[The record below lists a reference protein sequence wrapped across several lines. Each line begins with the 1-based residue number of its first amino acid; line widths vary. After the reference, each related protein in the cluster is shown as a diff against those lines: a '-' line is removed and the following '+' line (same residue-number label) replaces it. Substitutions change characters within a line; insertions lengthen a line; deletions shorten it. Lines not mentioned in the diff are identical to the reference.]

1 MGPRYK
7 ILIVDDDPCMS
18 FYTQQTMERS
28 GYDTIVAEN
37 GHDAETCAISHC
49 PDVILLDLGLPDM
62 NGTSVLHSIRQWTNV
77 PVIVISAEN
86 DENIK
91 KDALDKGADDYLV
104 KPFGLIELLA
114 RIRVALRHARCS
126 GTNMKLSSCE
136 YSVDELRIDYAK
148 LKAYIRGKD
157 ADLTQA
163 EFKLVAL
170 LGRYAGQVVSYEFLM
185 KHLWGPNS
193 KGSNQ
198 ILRVNMAN
206 IRKKIERDPSNPRYF
221 ITENGVGYRLADS

>member
-136 YSVDELRIDYAK
+136 YSV
-148 LKAYIRGKD
+148 
-157 ADLTQA
+157 LTQA

-206 IRKKIERDPSNPRYF
+206 IRKKIERDPSKPRYF

>member
-1 MGPRYK
+1 MNICEK
-7 ILIVDDDPCMS
+7 ILVVEDEKGIAHFISTVLNS
-18 FYTQQTMERS
+18 N
-28 GYDTIVAEN
+28 GYEAILARTGAE
-37 GHDAETCAISHC
+37 AQSMISSHC
-49 PDVILLDLGLPDM
+49 PDLIILDLGLPDM

-77 PVIVISAEN
+77 PVLVISAEN

-206 IRKKIERDPSNPRYF
+206 IRKKIERDPSKPRYF